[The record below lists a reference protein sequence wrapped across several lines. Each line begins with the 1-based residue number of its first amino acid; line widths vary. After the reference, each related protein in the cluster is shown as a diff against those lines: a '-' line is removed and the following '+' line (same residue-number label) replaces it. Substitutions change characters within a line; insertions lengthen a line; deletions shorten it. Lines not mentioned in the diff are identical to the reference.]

1 VKTRPAT
8 AQATLRTKP
17 TARSGQI
24 PAFGLLPTVEGD
36 REVYAGGDAPTLNRQ
51 SVERIPFGVAM
62 IDNPVPVCVWL
73 KRDLRVADH
82 PALAEAVARARGG
95 AVFAVFLYE
104 PEVLAQPERDASH
117 AGFEHECL
125 VDLEAALGRLGIRLV
140 TRRGEAA
147 AMLEH
152 LRCETGFRLLV
163 AHEETGTGVTYVRD
177 RRVRRWAREAGVEF
191 LELPQTG
198 VVRRLGSRNGWN
210 RLWETR
216 MEADRA
222 NVPRSIGRG
231 GLTTVARLATA
242 GVLDCRGLGLPED
255 TKDRQRGG
263 ERAAGDVLDDF
274 LSSRGRHYS
283 GGISSPLSAPTSC
296 SRLSPYLAFGA
307 ISMRTVWQ
315 ESEARRRE
323 VQASLL
329 TATSPRDR
337 AGLKAWQ
344 RSVKAVQSRLHWHC
358 HFMQKLED
366 EPAIEFHNMLRAADG
381 LRENEVCPER
391 LDAWQAGR
399 TGYPLVDA
407 CMRSLVAT
415 GWLTFRMRALVVSF
429 ASYSLWLH
437 WRPTGLFLAR
447 HFLDFEPGIHWSQ
460 LQMQSG
466 TTGINTL
473 RIYNPTKQAIE
484 QDPRGVFIRR
494 WVPELAGVPPA
505 YVHMPWT
512 MPEDVQRSAGCV
524 IGHEYPA
531 PLVDHAKAIREAK
544 RRLAIVRS
552 GPAARSE
559 ARGVAERHGSRRDRR
574 GAMQQDPVR
583 RTLGQSGPL
592 RKALPAKD
600 PQRLLPFVTQ
610 DSEKDTSAPTAEGE

>member
-1 VKTRPAT
+1 MVDHA
-8 AQATLRTKP
+8 L
-17 TARSGQI
+17 
-24 PAFGLLPTVEGD
+24 
-36 REVYAGGDAPTLNRQ
+36 
-51 SVERIPFGVAM
+51 
-62 IDNPVPVCVWL
+62 PVCVWL

-104 PEVLAQPERDASH
+104 PEVLAQPEWDASH
-117 AGFEHECL
+117 TEFQLECL
-125 VDLEAALGRLGIRLV
+125 ADLEVALGRLGIRLV
-140 TRRGEAA
+140 TRRGEAV
-147 AMLEH
+147 AMLEQ
-152 LRCETGFRLLV
+152 LRRETGFQLLV
-163 AHEETGTGVTYVRD
+163 AHEETGTGVTYARD

-210 RLWETR
+210 RLWEAR
-216 MEADRA
+216 MEAVPAD
-222 NVPRSIGRG
+222 VPRSTGRG
-231 GLTTVARLATA
+231 GHATVARLATA
-242 GVLDCRGLGLPED
+242 GLLDCRALGLPAD

-263 ERAAGDVLDDF
+263 ERVAGDVLDDF
-274 LSSRGRHYS
+274 LSRRGRHYS
-283 GGISSPLSAPTSC
+283 GGISSPLTAPTSC

-315 ESEARRRE
+315 ASEARRRE

-329 TATSPRDR
+329 AASNPRDR
-337 AGLKAWQ
+337 ADLKAWQ
-344 RSVKAVQSRLHWHC
+344 RSLKAVQSRLHWHC

-381 LRENEVCPER
+381 LRENDVSPER
-391 LDAWQAGR
+391 LAAWQTGK

-407 CMRSLVAT
+407 CLRSLVAT

-473 RIYNPTKQAIE
+473 RIYNPTKQALE

-512 MPEDVQRSAGCV
+512 MPTDVQQVAGCV
-524 IGHEYPA
+524 IGHDYPA
-531 PLVDHAKAIREAK
+531 PLVDHATAVREAK
-544 RRLAIVRS
+544 RRLAGVRN
-552 GPAARSE
+552 AAEARSE
-559 ARGVAERHGSRRDRR
+559 ARAVAERHGSRRDRR

-583 RTLGQSGPL
+583 RTLGRSGPPRSPKIATSDDL
-592 RKALPAKD
+592 
-600 PQRLLPFVTQ
+600 QQWLPFH
-610 DSEKDTSAPTAEGE
+610 SADTAATIPADTENDPP

>member
-1 VKTRPAT
+1 MVDHA
-8 AQATLRTKP
+8 
-17 TARSGQI
+17 
-24 PAFGLLPTVEGD
+24 
-36 REVYAGGDAPTLNRQ
+36 
-51 SVERIPFGVAM
+51 
-62 IDNPVPVCVWL
+62 VPVCVWL

-104 PEVLAQPERDASH
+104 PEVLAQPEWDASH
-117 AGFEHECL
+117 TEFQGECL
-125 VDLEAALGRLGIRLV
+125 ADLEVALGRLGIRLV
-140 TRRGEAA
+140 TRRGEAV
-147 AMLEH
+147 AMLDE
-152 LRCETGFRLLV
+152 LRRETGFQLLV
-163 AHEETGTGVTYVRD
+163 AHEETGTGVTYARD

-210 RLWETR
+210 RLWESR
-216 MEADRA
+216 MEAVQAD
-222 NVPRSIGRG
+222 VPRSTGRG
-231 GLTTVARLATA
+231 GHAIVARLATA
-242 GVLDCRGLGLPED
+242 GLLDCRALGLPAD

-263 ERAAGDVLDDF
+263 ERAASDVLDDF
-274 LSSRGRHYS
+274 LSRRGRHYS
-283 GGISSPLSAPTSC
+283 GGISSPLTAPTSC

-315 ESEARRRE
+315 ASEARRRD
-323 VQASLL
+323 VQASLA

-337 AGLKAWQ
+337 AELKAWQ
-344 RSVKAVQSRLHWHC
+344 RGLKAVQSRLHWHC

-366 EPAIEFHNMLRAADG
+366 EPAIEFSNMLRAADG
-381 LRENEVCPER
+381 LRENDVSLER
-391 LDAWQAGR
+391 LAAWQAGK

-407 CMRSLVAT
+407 CLRSLVAT

-473 RIYNPTKQAIE
+473 RIYNPTKQALE

-494 WVPELAGVPPA
+494 WVPELTGVPPA

-512 MPEDVQRSAGCV
+512 MPADVQQVAGCV
-524 IGHEYPA
+524 IGHDYPA
-531 PLVDHAKAIREAK
+531 PLVDHAAAVREAK
-544 RRLAIVRS
+544 RRLAVVRNA
-552 GPAARSE
+552 PAARSE

-583 RTLGQSGPL
+583 RSLAGEATKGRRRAASPPNDPQQWLPFASPESIGEPSTLGDDGS
-592 RKALPAKD
+592 
-600 PQRLLPFVTQ
+600 
-610 DSEKDTSAPTAEGE
+610 S

>member
-1 VKTRPAT
+1 MVDHA
-8 AQATLRTKP
+8 
-17 TARSGQI
+17 
-24 PAFGLLPTVEGD
+24 
-36 REVYAGGDAPTLNRQ
+36 
-51 SVERIPFGVAM
+51 
-62 IDNPVPVCVWL
+62 VPVCVWL

-104 PEVLAQPERDASH
+104 PEVLAQPEWDASH
-117 AGFEHECL
+117 TEFQGECL
-125 VDLEAALGRLGIRLV
+125 VDLEVALGRLGIRLV
-140 TRRGEAA
+140 TRRGEAV
-147 AMLEH
+147 AMLEE
-152 LRCETGFRLLV
+152 LRRETGFRLLV
-163 AHEETGTGVTYVRD
+163 AHEETGTGVTYARD

-210 RLWETR
+210 RLWESR
-216 MEADRA
+216 MEATRA
-222 NVPRSIGRG
+222 DVPRSTGRG
-231 GLTTVARLATA
+231 GLASITRLATA
-242 GVLDCRGLGLPED
+242 GLLGCRDLGLAAD
-255 TKDRQRGG
+255 SKDRQRGG
-263 ERAAGDVLDDF
+263 ERAAHEVLDDF
-274 LSSRGRHYS
+274 LTRRGRHYS

-296 SRLSPYLAFGA
+296 SRLSPSLAFGA

-315 ESEARRRE
+315 ASEARRQE

-329 TATSPRDR
+329 AASNPRDR
-337 AGLKAWQ
+337 AELKAWQ
-344 RSVKAVQSRLHWHC
+344 RSLKAVQSRLHWHC

-366 EPAIEFHNMLRAADG
+366 EPAIEFNNMLRAADG
-381 LRENEVCPER
+381 LRENDVSLER
-391 LDAWQAGR
+391 LAAWQAGK

-407 CMRSLVAT
+407 CLRSLVAT

-505 YVHMPWT
+505 YIHMPWT
-512 MPEDVQRSAGCV
+512 MPTDIQQAAGCV
-524 IGHEYPA
+524 IGRNYPA
-531 PLVDHAKAIREAK
+531 PLVDHAAAVREAK
-544 RRLAIVRS
+544 RRLAAVRNA
-552 GPAARSE
+552 PAARAE
-559 ARGVAERHGSRRDRR
+559 ARAVAEQHGSRRDRR

-583 RTLGQSGPL
+583 RSLAGEATKGRRRAASP
-592 RKALPAKD
+592 PND
-600 PQRLLPFVTQ
+600 PQQWLPFA
-610 DSEKDTSAPTAEGE
+610 SPESIGEPSPLGDDGSS